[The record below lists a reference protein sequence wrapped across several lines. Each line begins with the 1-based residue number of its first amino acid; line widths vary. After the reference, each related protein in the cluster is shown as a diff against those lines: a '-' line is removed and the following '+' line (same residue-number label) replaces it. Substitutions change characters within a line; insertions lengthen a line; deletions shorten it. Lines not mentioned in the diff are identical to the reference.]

1 MAVNGI
7 EIKVGQT
14 WATRQAGPVR
24 IIYKS
29 DHPNYKWQTSK
40 TTVSDKGEQFISST
54 GSQDLVE
61 LIREAPPE
69 AQLPTTVVTEKIF
82 GARHPWFCANEEHY
96 DESTKL
102 KGRLWSDALHDEA
115 LPEVPF
121 PTIDAHSAAN
131 DSLLQKLVPGYIPVS
146 GDDHEA
152 LTFYPL
158 PEPGLATNPKDAIG
172 STKLPLH
179 LWPAEATALG
189 CLGMLE
195 GKEKYGRNNYI
206 AGEGVVAS
214 IYIDAAKRHI
224 DAWFS
229 GEEVSPDTQ
238 NDHLGNALACLAII
252 VKTRAHGKLI
262 DDRDFAPNPG
272 YRKLVEELT
281 PNVKRLQEL
290 FTDKSPRHFTIADN
304 K

>member
-14 WATRQAGPVR
+14 WATRQAGLVR
-24 IIYKS
+24 IIQES
-29 DHPNYKWQTSK
+29 DHPNYKWQTNK
-40 TTVSDKGEQFISST
+40 TTVSDNGEQFISSK
-54 GSQDLVE
+54 GAYDLVE
-61 LIREAPPE
+61 L
-69 AQLPTTVVTEKIF
+69 V
-82 GARHPWFCANEEHY
+82 
-96 DESTKL
+96 S
-102 KGRLWSDALHDEA
+102 EA

-121 PTIDAHSAAN
+121 PAIDAHSAAN
-131 DSLLQKLVPGYIPVS
+131 DSLLQKLVPGYISAS
-146 GDDHEA
+146 GDSDESLFFHA
-152 LTFYPL
+152 L
-158 PEPGLATNPKDAIG
+158 PEPHAGSIWVKTDEDRALDASLAQAVAAIRRSPHGLAENPKDAIG
-172 STKLPLH
+172 SIKLPLH
-179 LWPAEATALG
+179 LWPAEATAIG

-290 FTDKSPRHFTIADN
+290 FTDKSPRHFTIAD
-304 K
+304 KK